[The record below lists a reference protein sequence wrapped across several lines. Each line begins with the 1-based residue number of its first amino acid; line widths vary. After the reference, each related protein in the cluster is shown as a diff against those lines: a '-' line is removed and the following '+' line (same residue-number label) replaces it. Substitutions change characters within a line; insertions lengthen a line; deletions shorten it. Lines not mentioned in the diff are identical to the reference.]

1 MVWTYCLCE
10 KVFPRYK
17 VVLRDLLS
25 LICRLFEDDTIS
37 GLLAMRFPTPLCFL
51 KYSEIP
57 PFKPYTGLHW
67 SIYRSGWQWRA
78 GLCVLYRL
86 CAHALVGVKWYAVFC
101 WCQSKCV
108 RVRERERGRWEIV
121 SSLWVD
127 HQSTNYTDGRRCGQ
141 VEVSAGVWHILV
153 IVSGLIGQIDDRS
166 GVGVFLKSLL
176 SVFVAGGRGLA
187 EQMET
192 LERYGVTIIVQC
204 GRGL

>member
-10 KVFPRYK
+10 KVFPRYN

-101 WCQSKCV
+101 WCPSKCV
-108 RVRERERGRWEIV
+108 RERVRERGRGGEGG
-121 SSLWVD
+121 
-127 HQSTNYTDGRRCGQ
+127 GRLFHLYEWISKALITSMAEDVVKLKCLTH
-141 VEVSAGVWHILV
+141 SCDCVWF
-153 IVSGLIGQIDDRS
+153 DRS
-166 GVGVFLKSLL
+166 KRHFPLK
-176 SVFVAGGRGLA
+176 
-187 EQMET
+187 T
-192 LERYGVTIIVQC
+192 TW
-204 GRGL
+204 

>member
-10 KVFPRYK
+10 KVFPRYI

-86 CAHALVGVKWYAVFC
+86 CAHALGGVKWYAVFC

-108 RVRERERGRWEIV
+108 RERGRGRWEIV

-127 HQSTNYTDGRRCGQ
+127 HQSTTLHRWQKMWSSWSVCRCLTH
-141 VEVSAGVWHILV
+141 SCDCVWF
-153 IVSGLIGQIDDRS
+153 DRS
-166 GVGVFLKSLL
+166 KRHFPLK
-176 SVFVAGGRGLA
+176 
-187 EQMET
+187 T
-192 LERYGVTIIVQC
+192 TW
-204 GRGL
+204 